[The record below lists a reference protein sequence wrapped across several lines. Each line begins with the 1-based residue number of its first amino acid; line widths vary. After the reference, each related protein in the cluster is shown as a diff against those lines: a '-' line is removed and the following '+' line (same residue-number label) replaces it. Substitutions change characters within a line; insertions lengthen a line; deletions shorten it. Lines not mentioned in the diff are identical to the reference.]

1 MAKYENITITK
12 QFLDSNENIYFVFGD
27 NLIGV
32 GYGGAAIFRDHPNA
46 IGFITKK
53 FPDNRDSSFFTPD
66 EYEYTF
72 FDELE
77 KLKNMIEQHP
87 NKIFY
92 ISQLGGGLANKYKIW
107 EVMIKPNIISQLSE
121 FDNVIFCWDE

>member
-1 MAKYENITITK
+1 
-12 QFLDSNENIYFVFGD
+12 
-27 NLIGV
+27 
-32 GYGGAAIFRDHPNA
+32 
-46 IGFITKK
+46 
-53 FPDNRDSSFFTPD
+53 
-66 EYEYTF
+66 
-72 FDELE
+72 
-77 KLKNMIEQHP
+77 MIEQHP